1 MAGYSIGENYVL
13 DNSGSLRTLQAGLQ
27 QRQAER
33 IATQKQREKENQDLM
48 DQMGKLTPK
57 GLSTQD
63 LPKFNEKVEK
73 LKEQYYKYRAAKDP
87 TEMRA
92 AKMEVDNAWRDAFNY
107 TEIVSTNRKRLVE
120 VAKHFAAHREDY
132 NDDAIKAVT
141 SEIQKPGDEVD
152 FSKVEPL
159 AYERKVDE
167 VKLMDRV
174 QKDLKGLIDGSV
186 AETKIVNVPGAKGQK
201 SRSIIQ
207 NAKEV
212 AEDGINKLIDSYSS
226 EDDFKKMLKNRY
238 GAIPFEQQVA
248 AFKKDIPKEWYTK
261 FEKPQVQTNQPIIV
275 KTGGSKAD
283 SATEQA
289 RLYDQDQ
296 IRGLLDGDSKAIE
309 RLSGVLNGTG
319 KVAPTTLKEKNGNLN
334 IRKDGDKLIIDIPRL
349 KNDKLGEK
357 EYIPAERHVVMTNT
371 ERGIQQVA
379 AIYQRLTGTKIS
391 PAVINTLKG
400 KKVVSKKAPAVNLG
414 KGNTVPAKSKTT
426 TSKKND
432 PLGLGI

>member
-13 DNSGSLRTLQAGLQ
+13 DNSGSLRTLQAGIQ

-120 VAKHFAAHREDY
+120 VAKHFAANREDY

-283 SATEQA
+283 TATEQA
-289 RLYDQDQ
+289 RLYTQTQ
-296 IRGLLDGDSKAIE
+296 IQGILDGDTKAIE
-309 RLSGVLNGTG
+309 RLSGVLNGAG
-319 KVAPTTLKEKNGNLN
+319 KVQPGSKANLN
-334 IRKDGDKLIIDIPRL
+334 ITKKGNRLIIDIPELR
-349 KNDKLGEK
+349 NDKLGEK
-357 EYIPAERHVVMTNT
+357 DAIPSERHVLNVDT
-371 ERGIQQVA
+371 ERGRQQVA
-379 AIYQRLTGTKIS
+379 AIYQRLTGEKIS
-391 PAVINTLKG
+391 PSVVNTLKG
-400 KKVVSKKAPAVNLG
+400 KKVVSKKAP
-414 KGNTVPAKSKTT
+414 TVELRKTPTSPAKSKTT
-426 TSKKND
+426 TSKKKD